1 MPESLLNKYPH
12 LKLLLNDSREKRSNL
27 TEGREEATDPSQS
40 IGVDEASDK
49 DSLRHNDDFISR
61 PRKSILGPGV
71 GARVNRELPLKPVDL
86 NR

>member
-61 PRKSILGPGV
+61 PRKSILGPQ
-71 GARVNRELPLKPVDL
+71 P
-86 NR
+86 